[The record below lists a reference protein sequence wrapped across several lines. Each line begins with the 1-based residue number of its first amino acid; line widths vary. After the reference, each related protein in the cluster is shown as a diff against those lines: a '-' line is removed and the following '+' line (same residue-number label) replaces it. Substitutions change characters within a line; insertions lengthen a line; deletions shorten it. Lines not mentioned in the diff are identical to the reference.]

1 MEKEVDGVEMGRRGG
16 DCMRGRAADD
26 VDRKVGDLDACL
38 EVGDLEVGDEGVGE
52 AEEEEEEERGG
63 RVVASAWV
71 TVRINSARWDSSLRS
86 WSLFSWWS
94 SARRASLSLLAAISA
109 SFSALA
115 AWTCATWRSAFEMA
129 VSSSTA

>member
-1 MEKEVDGVEMGRRGG
+1 MPLENEVDGVEMGRRGG
-16 DCMRGRAADD
+16 DCIRGRFRGATVDT
-26 VDRKVGDLDACL
+26 DRKVGDL
-38 EVGDLEVGDEGVGE
+38 GGE
-52 AEEEEEEERGG
+52 CAGTAEEEGEERGG

-94 SARRASLSLLAAISA
+94 SARRASLSFLAAIWA

-115 AWTCATWRSAFEMA
+115 AWTWATWRSALEMA
-129 VSSSTA
+129 ASSSTA